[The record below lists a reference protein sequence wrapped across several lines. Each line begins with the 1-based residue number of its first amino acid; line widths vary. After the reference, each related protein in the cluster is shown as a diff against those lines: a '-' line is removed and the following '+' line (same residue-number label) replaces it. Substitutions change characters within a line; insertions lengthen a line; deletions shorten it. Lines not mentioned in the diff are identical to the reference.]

1 MTTAAPTL
9 ITTDAEPER
18 RITGAQIA
26 LESLIREGVDTI
38 FGYPGGANLW
48 LYRYLPE
55 YPQLRHVLVRHEQGG
70 AHAADGY
77 ARSRRGAV
85 GVVFATSGPGAL
97 NLVTGLATAYMDSV
111 PVVAITG
118 QVPTTAIGTDSFQE
132 SDVIGSTMSVVKHSY
147 LITRVEDIAP
157 TIKEAF
163 HVARTGR
170 PGPVLIDFPKDLQ
183 AAMSVFNY
191 PETPVRR
198 RSYPAPPRPDVNRL
212 RRIAQLIRDAKRP
225 VILAGRGVIISCAER
240 ELMELAHRA
249 SIPVGWTLLGTG
261 VYPLQDPLA
270 LQMVGFMGAGYTNKA
285 VCGAD
290 LLIMIGMRCDDRVTT
305 RIDSFAPGVEHLV
318 HIDID
323 PAEIGKN
330 VVPHVSV
337 VADARTA
344 LRELLPMVEPKREHA
359 WLTQIDQWREEHPV
373 RYVNRNGLL
382 QPQAVLEEMYSRCH
396 DEAIVLADVGLNQI
410 WSALWFNYGR
420 PGLFLNSGGTGTMG
434 YAFPASM
441 GVKLANPGRTVFCVT
456 GEGGFVM
463 NMQEMAT
470 MVENNIDVNILVL
483 NNRSLGMV
491 RQFQDDFYDGVRSA
505 VDLSYTPDFVKL
517 GEAFGMKAM
526 ATSRL
531 EDVGAMLDEA
541 IAFAGPVLM
550 NFDID
555 PDANVYPIVPLGKG
569 MLDFVECEAGPGS
582 SLVHP
587 PGKDVGSGEMHSPAL
602 THRR

>member
-1 MTTAAPTL
+1 VIPAAELHPAPRL
-9 ITTDAEPER
+9 
-18 RITGAQIA
+18 TGAQIA
-26 LESLIREGVDTI
+26 LECLIREGVDTI

-48 LYRYLPE
+48 LYRWLPE

-77 ARSRRGAV
+77 ARSKRGSV

-111 PVVAITG
+111 PIVAITG
-118 QVPTTAIGTDSFQE
+118 QVPTTAIGTDAFQE

-147 LITRVEDIAP
+147 LITRVDDVAA
-157 TIKEAF
+157 TIREAF

-183 AAMSVFNY
+183 AAVTAFSY
-191 PETPVRR
+191 PEGPARL
-198 RSYPAPPRPDVNRL
+198 RSFRAPAPPDPAKL
-212 RRIAQLIRDAKRP
+212 RRIAQLIREAKRP
-225 VILAGRGVIISCAER
+225 VILFGRGVVIAQAEE
-240 ELMELAHRA
+240 ELMQLAHLA
-249 SIPVGWTLLGTG
+249 GIPVGWTLLGTG
-261 VYPLQDPLA
+261 AFPVNDPLA

-285 VCGAD
+285 VCAAD

-305 RIDSFAPGVEHLV
+305 RIDSFAPDIEHLV

-330 VVPHVSV
+330 VVPHISL

-344 LRELLPMVEPKREHA
+344 LRELIPLVEPKREHT
-359 WLTQIDQWREEHPV
+359 WLTRVDQWKEEHPV
-373 RYVNRNGLL
+373 RFVNHNGLL
-382 QPQAVLEEMYSRCH
+382 QPQEVLQEMYARCH
-396 DEAIVLADVGLNQI
+396 DEAIVLADVGQNQI
-410 WSALWFNYGR
+410 WAALWFSYGR

-441 GVKLANPGRTVFCVT
+441 GVKLANPDRTVFCVT

-470 MVENNIDVNILVL
+470 FVENDIDVKVIIL
-483 NNRSLGMV
+483 NNASLGMV
-491 RQFQDDFYDGVRSA
+491 RQFQDDFYEGVRSA
-505 VDLSYTPDFVKL
+505 VDLSFTPDFVKL
-517 GEAFGMKAM
+517 GDAFGMKAM
-526 ATSRL
+526 STRRR

-541 IAFAGPVLM
+541 LAHRGPVLL

-569 MLDFVECEAGPGS
+569 MLDFVEAS
-582 SLVHP
+582 
-587 PGKDVGSGEMHSPAL
+587 
-602 THRR
+602 

>member
-1 MTTAAPTL
+1 MISDSRAPAHTVATASGELAVAAERPSQAP
-9 ITTDAEPER
+9 R
-18 RITGAQIA
+18 RLTGAQVA

-48 LYRYLPE
+48 LYRYLPD

-77 ARSRRGAV
+77 ARSKRGSV

-157 TIKEAF
+157 TIQEAF
-163 HVARTGR
+163 FVARTGR

-183 AAMSVFNY
+183 AAPTEWNY
-191 PETPVRR
+191 PEAPVRL
-198 RSYPAPPRPDVNRL
+198 RSYPEPPRPDRARL
-212 RRIAQLIRDAKRP
+212 RRIAQLIGEAKRP
-225 VILAGRGVIISCAER
+225 VILAGRGVLIAQAEQ
-240 ELMELAHRA
+240 ELLELAHLA
-249 SIPVGWTLLGTG
+249 NIPVGWTLLGTG
-261 VYPLQDPLA
+261 AFPLVDPLA
-270 LQMVGFMGAGYTNKA
+270 LQMVGFMGAGFTNKA
-285 VCGAD
+285 VCNAD
-290 LLIMIGMRCDDRVTT
+290 VLLMIGMRCDDRVTT
-305 RIDSFAPGVEHLV
+305 RLDSFAPRVEHLI

-337 VADARTA
+337 VADAKVA
-344 LRELLPMVEPKREHA
+344 LRDLIPMVEPKREHE
-359 WLTQIDQWREEHPV
+359 WLTQVDQWREEHPV
-373 RYVNRNGLL
+373 RYVGRNGLL
-382 QPQAVLEEMYSRCH
+382 QPQEVLEEMYARCN
-396 DEAIVLADVGLNQI
+396 DEAIVLADVGQNQI
-410 WSALWFNYGR
+410 WAALWFNYAK

-441 GVKLANPGRTVFCVT
+441 GVKLANPERTVFCVT

-470 MVENNIDVNILVL
+470 MVENDIDVKVLVL

-491 RQFQDDFYDGVRSA
+491 RQFQDDFYEGVRSA
-505 VDLSYTPDFVKL
+505 VDLTHTPDFVKL
-517 GEAFGMKAM
+517 GDAFGMKAM
-526 ATSRL
+526 STSRR
-531 EDVGAMLDEA
+531 EEVGPMLDA
-541 IAFAGPVLM
+541 ALAHRGPVLM
-550 NFDID
+550 SFDID

-569 MLDFVECEAGPGS
+569 MLDFVEAS
-582 SLVHP
+582 Q
-587 PGKDVGSGEMHSPAL
+587 
-602 THRR
+602 T

>member
-1 MTTAAPTL
+1 MAATAAR
-9 ITTDAEPER
+9 TDHTPEPAR

-26 LESLIREGVDTI
+26 LESLIREGTDTI

-55 YPQLRHVLVRHEQGG
+55 YPQLRHILVRHEQGG

-77 ARSRRGAV
+77 ARSKRGSV

-97 NLVTGLATAYMDSV
+97 NLVTGLATAYLDSV
-111 PVVAITG
+111 PMVAITG
-118 QVPTTAIGTDSFQE
+118 QVATSAIGTDSFQE

-147 LITRVEDIAP
+147 LIKRAEDIAP

-183 AAMSVFNY
+183 AAVTEFNY
-191 PETPVRR
+191 PEGPIRL
-198 RSYPAPPRPDVNRL
+198 RSFPPPPRPDAARL
-212 RRIAQLIRDAKRP
+212 RRIAQLIREAKRP
-225 VILAGRGVIISCAER
+225 VILAGRGVIISGAEEALL
-240 ELMELAHRA
+240 ELSHKAN
-249 SIPVGWTLLGTG
+249 IPVGWTLLGTG
-261 VYPLQDPLA
+261 AYPVTDPLA

-285 VCGAD
+285 VCDAD
-290 LLIMIGMRCDDRVTT
+290 VLIMIGMRCDDRVTT
-305 RIDSFAPGVEHLV
+305 RLDSFAPRVEHLV

-337 VADARTA
+337 VADADTA
-344 LRELLPMVEPKREHA
+344 LRELIPLVEPKREHE

-373 RYVNRNGLL
+373 RFLNHNGLL
-382 QPQAVLEEMYSRCH
+382 QPQEVLEEMYARCH
-396 DEAIVLADVGLNQI
+396 DEAVVLADVGQNQI
-410 WSALWFNYGR
+410 WAALWFRYNR

-441 GVKLANPGRTVFCVT
+441 GAKMANPDRTVFCVT

-470 MVENNIDVNILVL
+470 MVENNIAVKVLVL

-491 RQFQDDFYDGVRSA
+491 RQFQDDFYEGVRSA
-505 VDLSYTPDFVKL
+505 VDLTFTPDLVKL
-517 GEAFGMKAM
+517 GDAFGMKAM
-526 ATSRL
+526 STSKL
-531 EDVGAMLDEA
+531 EEVGPMLDA
-541 IAFAGPVLM
+541 ALAHDGPVIM

-569 MLDFVECEAGPGS
+569 MLDFVEAE
-582 SLVHP
+582 
-587 PGKDVGSGEMHSPAL
+587 
-602 THRR
+602 